1 MESVK
6 TYKNVNKR
14 DKKLSFGISKMEE
27 IYDKRKGK
35 KDDPHRHDYFTLVF
49 TEKAKGE
56 HKVDFRSYPLSGQ
69 QIYFISPG
77 QVHQIIEEEKSFGF
91 AIVFSYDFLLLNN
104 IPLTF
109 IEDLNL
115 FNDFSETP
123 PLEPNESDFITIQ
136 KYLSEMYTI
145 FHSEMSY
152 KQEAIG
158 ALLKLVL
165 ILCNNVCSLPQED
178 INTVNTIFRK
188 FKQLINQH
196 YKTDHHTNFYAEL
209 LHISPDHLN
218 KVVKQN
224 SGKSAKEHIQSRII
238 IAAKRM
244 IYFSSL
250 SNKEIGHELGFSEP
264 ANFSAF
270 FKKCVGVS
278 PSQFRKMG

>member
-27 IYDKRKGK
+27 IYEKRNGK
-35 KDDPHRHDYFTLVF
+35 KDDPHRHDFFTLVF

-91 AIVFSYDFLLLNN
+91 AVVFSYDFLLLNN

-136 KYLSEMYTI
+136 KYLREMYTI
-145 FHSEMSY
+145 FHAEMSY

-165 ILCNNVCSLPQED
+165 ILCNNVCSLPQDD

-196 YKTDHHTNFYAEL
+196 YKTNHHTNFYAEL

-244 IYFSSL
+244 IYFSAL

-278 PSQFRKMG
+278 PSQFRKNA

>member
-1 MESVK
+1 M
-6 TYKNVNKR
+6 
-14 DKKLSFGISKMEE
+14 
-27 IYDKRKGK
+27 
-35 KDDPHRHDYFTLVF
+35 
-49 TEKAKGE
+49 
-56 HKVDFRSYPLSGQ
+56 
-69 QIYFISPG
+69 
-77 QVHQIIEEEKSFGF
+77 
-91 AIVFSYDFLLLNN
+91 FSHDFLVLNN
-104 IPLTF
+104 IPPTF

-123 PLEPNESDFITIQ
+123 PLEPNEGNFLTIQ
-136 KYLSEMYTI
+136 KYLKEMYEI

-152 KQEAIG
+152 KEEAIG

-165 ILCNNVCSLPQED
+165 ILCNNVCSLPQDD
-178 INTVNTIFRK
+178 INTVNSIFRN

-244 IYFSSL
+244 IYFSNL

>member
-1 MESVK
+1 MESLK

-14 DKKLSFGISKMEE
+14 DEKLSFGISKMED
-27 IYDKRKGK
+27 IYDRRGGK
-35 KDDPHRHDYFTLVF
+35 KDDPHRHDYFTLIF
-49 TEKAKGE
+49 TASAKGE
-56 HKVDFRSYPLSGQ
+56 HKVDFKSYSLKDH

-77 QVHQIIEEEKSFGF
+77 QVHQIIEREKSFGY
-91 AIVFSYDFLLLNN
+91 AVVFSHDFLLFNN

-123 PLEPNESDFITIQ
+123 PLTPNDDDFLTIQ
-136 KYLSEMYTI
+136 KYLKEMYAI
-145 FHSEMSY
+145 FHSEIAY
-152 KQEAIG
+152 KEEAIG

-178 INTVNTIFRK
+178 INTVNTIFRN
-188 FKQLINQH
+188 FKQLIHQH
-196 YKTDHHTNFYAEL
+196 YKTNHHTNFYADL

-218 KVVKQN
+218 KVVKQH

-238 IAAKRM
+238 IAAKRL
-244 IYFSSL
+244 IYFSAM

-278 PSQFRKMG
+278 PSQFRKMS